1 MIRKMAL
8 VREHFDKR
16 RKLTTKPNP
25 RRRKEKMKRKEGE
38 NKSCQLL
45 SNIGHMVVENEKMV
59 GVGE

>member
-8 VREHFDKR
+8 VREHFDKK
-16 RKLTTKPNP
+16 RKLTAKPNP
-25 RRRKEKMKRKEGE
+25 RRRKEKMKCKEGE